1 MTNEPSGAASGNNSG
16 KRPIDEKALQYIISL
31 FKDGKDSAFIVSSM
45 VDNGYGY
52 DESHAVVRAIEEKI
66 VTQQTRREKKNGP
79 LTLILGL
86 VILIAGIAITMSDA
100 GVIAYGAIIV
110 GAMKTI
116 QGFASLAD

>member
-1 MTNEPSGAASGNNSG
+1 MTNDPSGAASGNNSG

-31 FKDGKDSAFIVSSM
+31 FKDGKDSSFIVSNM

-52 DESHAVVRAIEEKI
+52 DESYAVVRTIEQKI
-66 VTQQTRREKKNGP
+66 VTEQVRREKKNGP

-86 VILIAGIAITMSDA
+86 VILTAGIAITMSGS

-110 GAMKTI
+110 GALKTI
-116 QGFASLAD
+116 QGLANLAG